1 MSFILVKSFD
11 NAIDAHLFKIELEN
25 EGIECFIFDEEIVTI
40 NPLYSNAV
48 GGIKVKVRSSDID
61 KVKQY
66 YTNNQPSLS
75 QKCPNCQSS
84 NTIIDTT
91 LKTGMPKW
99 IAVFLGFLSGTFP
112 FAGKTDYRCL
122 DCNHLFK

>member
-11 NAIDAHLFKIELEN
+11 NSIDAHLFKIELEN
-25 EGIECFIFDEEIVTI
+25 EGIECFIFDEEIVSI

-48 GGIKVKVRSSDID
+48 GGIKVKIKSTDID
-61 KVKQY
+61 KLKEY
-66 YTNNQPSLS
+66 WLRNSPTNIHS
-75 QKCPNCQSS
+75 CPNCQST
-84 NTIIDTT
+84 NTKIETT
-91 LKTGMPKW
+91 LKTNFPKW
-99 IAVFLGFLSGTFP
+99 IAVLLGFLSGTFP